1 MKLRVF
7 TRVFG
12 VAIIIVILLFLSKVF
27 YTNTPLHRDID
38 IAICLIFT
46 LSALL
51 SDSRY
56 IEELNISDDKVFINY
71 ITHFLKSRAVSL
83 QFSDIQQVKLTR
95 NRWPGIWPSFLI
107 VRMKDKVLMYRV
119 ITARIYKQLE
129 HQIAGVH
136 FFEN

>member
-129 HQIAGVH
+129 HQIAG
-136 FFEN
+136 FS